1 MRYRKIIWIVVMTLV
16 AVSLFDFWD
25 HCRALQAQ
33 KMTMPKMM
41 MMQFSAAKAVAII
54 VGYGVIG
61 HAVDRLTT
69 LR

>member
-1 MRYRKIIWIVVMTLV
+1 MRWRKFLWAVIITLV

-25 HCRALQAQ
+25 HCRALQVQ
-33 KMTMPKMM
+33 KMSMPKMM
-41 MMQFSAAKAVAII
+41 MMQFSAVKAVAMI

-61 HAVDRLTT
+61 YAIDRLVS